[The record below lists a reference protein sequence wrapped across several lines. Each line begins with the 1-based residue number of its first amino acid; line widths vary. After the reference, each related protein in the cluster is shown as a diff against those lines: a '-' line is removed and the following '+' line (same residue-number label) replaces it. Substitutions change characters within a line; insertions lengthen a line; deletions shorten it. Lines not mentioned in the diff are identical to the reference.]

1 MINPGTYNTL
11 IAAFA
16 SAGVV
21 MTAISVLW
29 FITKDINGA
38 WKTIRA
44 ETASGQLAAAAERK
58 HAMRV
63 VRKEARKRG
72 KVETVNVP
80 STLTLIPLSEIP
92 DTVWPPV
99 KMRLA
104 MPEDRRAAL
113 ARCLTRCEKTELT
126 GNGLRCYAESD
137 MQLRLLQN

>member
-1 MINPGTYNTL
+1 MIDPGTYNTL
-11 IAAFA
+11 IAASA

-29 FITKDINGA
+29 FITKDIKGA
-38 WKTIRA
+38 WKTIRTEA
-44 ETASGQLAAAAERK
+44 ASGQLAAAAERK

-63 VRKEARKRG
+63 VRKEARKHG
-72 KVETVNVP
+72 KLETIKVAG
-80 STLTLIPLSEIP
+80 TLTFVPLSEIP
-92 DTVWPPV
+92 DAVWPPV

-104 MPEDRRAAL
+104 MPEDRRTAL
-113 ARCLTRCEKTELT
+113 ARCLTRCEKTQST